1 MTVAENL
8 AHVRGAIAAAARR
21 SDREPDD
28 VTLVAVTKTWP
39 VDVVLEAIAA
49 GATDLG
55 ENRAQEFKEKVTLLE
70 DKARWHFVGHLQTN
84 KVRHVVGSCDLI
96 HSVDRLGLAESIA
109 RRAAAAG
116 AEQDILI
123 EVNVAGDP
131 KKHGVEPARAVALA
145 LEVEQ
150 LKGLRVRGLMT
161 MPPFTE
167 DPELSRPHYKDLAAL
182 SAQLV
187 AELPGARVLSMGM
200 SRDFEVAIEEG
211 ATIVRVGTAIF
222 GSRNTA

>member
-1 MTVAENL
+1 MTVSENL
-8 AHVRGAIAAAARR
+8 ADVHGAIAAAARR
-21 SDREPDD
+21 SGREPDD

-55 ENRAQEFKEKVTLLE
+55 ENRAQEFKEKVTLLG

-116 AEQDILI
+116 VEQDILI

-131 KKHGVEPARAVALA
+131 KKHGSNRHGPL
-145 LEVEQ
+145 
-150 LKGLRVRGLMT
+150 
-161 MPPFTE
+161 P
-167 DPELSRPHYKDLAAL
+167 SR
-182 SAQLV
+182 
-187 AELPGARVLSMGM
+187 
-200 SRDFEVAIEEG
+200 SR
-211 ATIVRVGTAIF
+211 
-222 GSRNTA
+222 SSS